1 MDFGTFVEKWKDKEV
16 VVYCGSTKYRGT
28 LLGVLEDGFLVLKS
42 VAIMNPS
49 AGETS
54 EYADCVLNVAEVS
67 GIAYQEEV
75 GRGAE
80 KPGEY

>member
-1 MDFGTFVEKWKDKEV
+1 MDFRTFVEKWKDKEV
-16 VVYCGSTKYRGT
+16 VVYCGATKYRGT
-28 LLGVLEDGFLVLKS
+28 LIGVLEDGFLVLKS
-42 VAIMNPS
+42 AAIMNPS

-54 EYADCVLNVAEVS
+54 EYADCVLNVAEIS

-75 GRGAE
+75 GRGTE